1 LNKATATGG
10 SVIEKDLLPDKED
23 MNTSYQGKYYLNS
36 TTLQIIIQVNQVLTW
51 QALTLK
57 RKIVIIQHLN
67 IEHKNV

>member
-1 LNKATATGG
+1 
-10 SVIEKDLLPDKED
+10 